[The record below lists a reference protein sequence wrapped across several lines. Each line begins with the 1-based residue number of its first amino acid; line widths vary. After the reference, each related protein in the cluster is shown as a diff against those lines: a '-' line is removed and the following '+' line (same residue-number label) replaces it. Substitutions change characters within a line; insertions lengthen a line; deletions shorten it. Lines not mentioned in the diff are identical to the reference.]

1 MVRLVTCITII
12 AAFYHIVVVG
22 GVFTFFGVFISP
34 LIHRAI
40 SLTFALILLYLLF
53 PARAN
58 KTKEGNIAWY
68 DIGLILC
75 GIIPLG
81 FSIGFQDQILD
92 YSLYGIL
99 DFKGTVFAFALM
111 ATLLEACRRASG
123 SLVLPGL
130 LLLSFLITIYNNYMP
145 GVFHGMGFS
154 LNEIG
159 LILYVSPHGF
169 FGIPLRV
176 ASTIVIMFMVFS
188 QILRA
193 TGGSDWLI
201 NLALSLV
208 GRSKGGPAK
217 ASIVASALFGTIS
230 GSPSSNS
237 AATGIVT
244 IPLMKRIG
252 YTPEF
257 AGAVEATA
265 STGGQIL
272 PPVMGAVAFVIAEWL
287 EIRYV
292 DVLAGALVPALLYFT
307 ILFYGVDIRARQS
320 NLQAMPEGELE
331 PFLQVIKRGWFYVL
345 PVATLVYLL
354 VFLQFPPETSA
365 LSAIVVMFGMGIF
378 IDKDRKRLSL
388 PSFRDAYLRLKEM
401 IFSMGDGIRL
411 WLKVAIICAA
421 VGIIVGCFTQS
432 GVGLKTA
439 AYIVEISRGNLIFV
453 LLLAAFSA
461 YVLGM
466 GMDTLPLYVTMAIL
480 VAPALDELGV
490 NPLSAHLFVLFWGLT
505 SHITPP
511 VCLAVYVTSA
521 IAESNI
527 WKTGLQAMRLGIV
540 LFVIPFAFVYY
551 PGLHLAG
558 SITVI
563 LQDTIR
569 TLVASAGIVGGLT
582 GFLGKQ
588 TSWVQRI
595 LLMCGGVIL
604 LIPKQHSWILGTIMI
619 AAIGL
624 WQWLPRLRTS
634 R

>member
-1 MVRLVTCITII
+1 MARLVTYITII

-22 GVFTFFGVFISP
+22 GVPTFFGVFISP

-40 SLTFALILLYLLF
+40 SLAFALILLYLLF
-53 PARAN
+53 PARPN
-58 KTKEGNIAWY
+58 KAKGESIAWY
-68 DIGLILC
+68 DIGLLLC
-75 GIIPLG
+75 GVIPLV

-99 DFKGTVFAFALM
+99 DFKGTVLAFALM
-111 ATLLEACRRASG
+111 ASVLEACRRASG
-123 SLVLPGL
+123 SVVLPSL
-130 LLLSFLITIYNNYMP
+130 LLVSFLITIYSNYMP
-145 GVFHGMGFS
+145 GLFHGMGFS

-188 QILRA
+188 QVLRA

-201 NLALSLV
+201 KVALSLV

-217 ASIVASALFGTIS
+217 AAVVASALFGTIS
-230 GSPSSNS
+230 GSPSSNA

-252 YTPEF
+252 YSPEF

-292 DVLAGALVPALLYFT
+292 DVIAGALVPALLYFA
-307 ILFYGVDIRARQS
+307 ILFYGVDIRARQR
-320 NLQAMPEGELE
+320 NLQAMPEGEIE
-331 PFLQVIKRGWFYVL
+331 PFFQVIKQGWFYVL

-354 VFLQFPPETSA
+354 VFLQYPPETSA
-365 LSAIVVMFGMGIF
+365 LAAIVVMFGMGIF

-388 PSFRDAYLRLKEM
+388 PSFRDAYQRVNAM
-401 IFSMGDGIRL
+401 VYSMGDGVRL
-411 WLKVAIICAA
+411 WFRVGVICAA

-439 AYIVEISRGNLIFV
+439 AYIVEISRGNLLFV
-453 LLLAAFSA
+453 LLLAALSA
-461 YVLGM
+461 YILGM

-527 WKTGLQAMRLGIV
+527 WKTGLEAMRLGVV

-558 SITVI
+558 SAAAIF
-563 LQDTIR
+563 LDTMR

-582 GFLGKQ
+582 GFFGKK
-588 TSWVQRI
+588 TNWVQRT

-604 LIPKQHSWILGTIMI
+604 LIPIQYSWMVGTTIV

-624 WQWLPRLRTS
+624 WQWSPRLRSS